1 MKITIKTGITALVLL
16 LVYSCT
22 KESLSTPTPVSNQQE
37 ENVAQQTASHPTP
50 ININSV
56 YDFSSYPFP
65 GTFYTHGALEI
76 QGTVTML
83 TDFNSHGNRIHCVYT
98 FVAPE
103 GTIIIHEECVYSTP
117 LQGQGRWEIVSGTGA
132 YTNLKGNGSAL
143 MPGNQE
149 NWVGFIY

>member
-1 MKITIKTGITALVLL
+1 MKQNKFFSAAIALLLIVFFTTSWVSPRLAPPKTPITI
-16 LVYSCT
+16 
-22 KESLSTPTPVSNQQE
+22 
-37 ENVAQQTASHPTP
+37 
-50 ININSV
+50 NSA
-56 YDFSSYPFP
+56 YDFSSYPYP

-76 QGTVTML
+76 SGTVTMEV
-83 TDFNSHGNRIHCVYT
+83 DGNINGTRAHCLYT

-103 GTIIIHEECVYSTP
+103 GTFTVRERCVFTTP

-149 NWVGFIY
+149 NWEGVIY

>member
-1 MKITIKTGITALVLL
+1 MQHKKLFSAAIALL
-16 LVYSCT
+16 LIAFFTTSWVF
-22 KESLSTPTPVSNQQE
+22 PTP
-37 ENVAQQTASHPTP
+37 AKKTP
-50 ININSV
+50 ITKIPITINSV
-56 YDFSSYPFP
+56 YDFSSYPFQ

-76 QGTVTML
+76 AGTVTMEVDL
-83 TDFNSHGNRIHCVYT
+83 NSNGNRVHCVYT

-103 GTIIIHEECVYSTP
+103 GTFIIHERCVYSTP

-132 YTNLKGNGSAL
+132 YGNLQGNGSAL

>member
-22 KESLSTPTPVSNQQE
+22 KESLSTPTPVSNQPE

-50 ININSV
+50 ITINSV

-76 QGTVTML
+76 AGTVTMEV
-83 TDFNSHGNRIHCVYT
+83 DGNYYGNRAHCLYT

-103 GTIIIHEECVYSTP
+103 GTFIVKEECTFSTSP
-117 LQGQGRWEIVSGTGA
+117 ARGSWQIVSGTGA

-143 MPGNQE
+143 MPGNEE
-149 NWVGFIY
+149 NWE

>member
-1 MKITIKTGITALVLL
+1 MRHNKFFSAAIALL
-16 LVYSCT
+16 LIAFFTTSWVF
-22 KESLSTPTPVSNQQE
+22 PTP
-37 ENVAQQTASHPTP
+37 AAKKTP
-50 ININSV
+50 ITINSV

-76 QGTVTML
+76 AGTVTMEV
-83 TDFNSHGNRIHCVYT
+83 DGNINGTRAHCLYT

-103 GTIIIHEECVYSTP
+103 GTFIIREECVFATP

-132 YTNLKGNGSAL
+132 YANLKGNGSAL
-143 MPGNQE
+143 MPFPEE